1 MSVLIALLAACHS
14 NATQQRNS
22 QEVTTKTISNPPSRT
37 GDGTGSLLIQGQ
49 SRTYLLHTPK
59 SYLVAHPMP
68 LVLAF
73 HGYGSQGKD
82 MARETGL
89 SDLAEQ
95 QKFLVA
101 YPDGLERR
109 WNIVVQPDSSDTDDV
124 TFVSVLIEHLTQI
137 RTVDR
142 NRIYAVGVSNGGFLV
157 QQLAC
162 AASQKSSIAAFA
174 TVASTLLE
182 PLQLVCHPPVPVSIL
197 MINGTA
203 DQKVPWE
210 GGERPY
216 GSLLSIPA
224 TIQFWQQHDGCL
236 ENLPRR
242 LDLNQRVEIERYI
255 NCHEGAEVELVK
267 LKGAGHIWPR
277 GGTGANHLLNG
288 SQESWN
294 FFQRHPARQ

>member
-1 MSVLIALLAACHS
+1 M
-14 NATQQRNS
+14 
-22 QEVTTKTISNPPSRT
+22 
-37 GDGTGSLLIQGQ
+37 LIQGQ
-49 SRTYLLHTPK
+49 PRTYLLHTPK
-59 SYLVAHPMP
+59 SYQVDQPLP

-82 MARETGL
+82 MERETGL

-109 WNIVVQPDSSDTDDV
+109 WNIVVNPDSSDTDDV
-124 TFVSVLIEHLTQI
+124 TFVSALIEHLAQI

-142 NRIYAVGVSNGGFLV
+142 HRIYAIGVSNGGFLV

-162 AASQKSSIAAFA
+162 EASQKSSIAAFA

-182 PLQLVCHPPVPVSIL
+182 PLQSVCHPPVPVSIL

-210 GGERPY
+210 GGERAY

-224 TIQFWQQHDGCL
+224 TIQFWRQHNGCP
-236 ENLPRR
+236 ENRPMQLQ
-242 LDLNQRVEIERYI
+242 LNQRVEVERYL
-255 NCHEGAEVELVK
+255 NCHKGSEVELVR

-277 GGTGANHLLNG
+277 GGTGANHLING

>member
-1 MSVLIALLAACHS
+1 MGLLSACHS
-14 NATQQRNS
+14 HAIAERDPQK
-22 QEVTTKTISNPPSRT
+22 VTTTISNPST
-37 GDGTGSLLIQGQ
+37 QAGDGTGSLLIQGQ
-49 SRTYLLHTPK
+49 PRTYLLHTPK
-59 SYLVAHPMP
+59 SYQVGQPLP

-73 HGYGSQGKD
+73 HGYGSQGRD
-82 MARETGL
+82 MERETGF

-95 QKFLVA
+95 QRFLVV

-109 WNIVVQPDSSDTDDV
+109 WNVVVNPDSADTDDV
-124 TFVSVLIEHLTQI
+124 TFVSALIEHLAQI
-137 RTVDR
+137 RTIDR
-142 NRIYAVGVSNGGFLV
+142 KRIYAVGVSNGGFLV

-162 AASQKSSIAAFA
+162 KSAQKPVIAAFA

-182 PLQLVCHPPVPVSIL
+182 PLESVCHPPVPVSVL

-216 GSLLSIPA
+216 GSLLSVPA
-224 TIQFWQQHDGCL
+224 TVQLWRQHDRCPDNPPVTL
-236 ENLPRR
+236 HP
-242 LDLNQRVEIERYI
+242 NQRVEIERYL
-255 NCHEGAEVELVK
+255 NCQKGAEVELVR

-288 SQESWN
+288 GQESWS
-294 FFQRHPARQ
+294 FFQRHPVRR